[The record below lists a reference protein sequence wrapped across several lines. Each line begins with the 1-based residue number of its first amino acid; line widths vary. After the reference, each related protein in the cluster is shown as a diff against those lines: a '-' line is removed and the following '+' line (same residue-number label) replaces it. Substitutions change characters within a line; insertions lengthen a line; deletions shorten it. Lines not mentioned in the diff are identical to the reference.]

1 MAENTKMEVDGNV
14 SEAIDE
20 HETEEN
26 MDESDGKES
35 DSSDSDDSDGNEVV
49 HDPKVQQLELQ
60 VLILRAF
67 SATTAFLPLWPRTCE
82 QLSECYRV

>member
-1 MAENTKMEVDGNV
+1 MEVDGNA

-26 MDESDGKES
+26 MDESGGNES
-35 DSSDSDDSDGNEVV
+35 DSSGSDESDGNEVV

-60 VLILRAF
+60 VLTHFLRGYTPPV
-67 SATTAFLPLWPRTCE
+67 ATHMRTAARML
-82 QLSECYRV
+82 